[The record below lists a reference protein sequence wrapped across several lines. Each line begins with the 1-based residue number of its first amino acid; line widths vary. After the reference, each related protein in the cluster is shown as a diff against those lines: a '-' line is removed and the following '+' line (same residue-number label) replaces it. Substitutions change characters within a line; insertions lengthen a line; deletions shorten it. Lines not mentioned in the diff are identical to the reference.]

1 MNRPIQ
7 QSLVRIGLATAIAFA
22 AGSAFA
28 QNPPPAQQPTP
39 PAQST
44 TPVDSNKAVLD
55 ARFDAMDAN
64 HDGFLA
70 KDEVTKDRQLAQNFA
85 VWDTNGD
92 GKISRSEFDSHA

>member
-1 MNRPIQ
+1 MNRSIP
-7 QSLVRIGLATAIAFA
+7 SLARIGFA
-22 AGSAFA
+22 AALAFTAGMAYA
-28 QNPPPAQQPTP
+28 QSTPPAQQPMP
-39 PAQST
+39 PQST
-44 TPVDSNKAVLD
+44 VPVDSNKAVLD

-70 KDEVTKDRQLAQNFA
+70 KDEVAKDRQLSQNFA

>member
-1 MNRPIQ
+1 MNRSIKL
-7 QSLVRIGLATAIAFA
+7 SLAAAIAFA

-28 QNPPPAQQPTP
+28 QSTPPAQQPTP
-39 PAQST
+39 PQASA
-44 TPVDSNKAVLD
+44 PVDSNKAVLD

-70 KDEVTKDRQLAQNFA
+70 KDEVAKDRQLSQNFA
-85 VWDTNGD
+85 VWDSNGD

>member
-1 MNRPIQ
+1 MNRSITR
-7 QSLVRIGLATAIAFA
+7 SLTGVGFSAALALTSSLAL
-22 AGSAFA
+22 A
-28 QNPPPAQQPTP
+28 QNPTPAQQPMP
-39 PAQST
+39 PQST
-44 TPVDSNKAVLD
+44 APVDSNKAVLD

-85 VWDTNGD
+85 TWDSNGD